1 MRRFSFVVVV
11 TTAVLGPL
19 HAACAEHFMDK
30 WPHCPAED
38 KVGGGPLCPPPEALI
53 WTQCP
58 AKWPLDKN
66 ISFYAAT
73 PSSGVSSLPFISRY
87 EMNED
92 SPPVRLD
99 CVYGKP
105 DTKYRYHYHL
115 TIEPPLPVI
124 QCTDR
129 NADEDTTRGCSSPK
143 PDGPIPPT
151 PIYIAE
157 PLTDQTTLEGI
168 GLGWTVDQVNAF
180 AQANG
185 YSTHWAYNH
194 IAPSLVS
201 EGLYRQGTAI
211 TVIYDESTPRK
222 SKEVIL
228 NAGWQDGDGEALYE
242 WAVRKLGLG
251 WDWVY
256 GIEGRNDPK
265 YVWSSP
271 DTNVIVEYWPDFRP
285 KATASLHLI
294 DKHASN

>member
-1 MRRFSFVVVV
+1 MRQISLFF
-11 TTAVLGPL
+11 TLTLFCLCQL
-19 HAACAEHFMDK
+19 HIARAEHFMDK
-30 WPHCPAED
+30 WPQCPPMHEKLGDAAD
-38 KVGGGPLCPPPEALI
+38 CPPPETLI
-53 WTQCP
+53 WTLCP
-58 AKWPLDKN
+58 AKWPLDEK
-66 ISFYAAT
+66 IPYKVVGLFAGQAQQPYFDR
-73 PSSGVSSLPFISRY
+73 VFLH
-87 EMNED
+87 ED
-92 SPPVRLD
+92 SNPVQID
-99 CVYGKP
+99 CLYGKA
-105 DTKYRYHYHL
+105 DHKFHYKHHL
-115 TIEPPLPVI
+115 TITPPLPIV
-124 QCTDR
+124 QCSERSTPKGR
-129 NADEDTTRGCSSPK
+129 TFGCSSPK

-185 YSTHWAYNH
+185 YSTHWAYDH

-228 NAGWQDGDGEALYE
+228 NAGWQDGDDEALYE

-294 DKHASN
+294 YKPQP